1 MSSDCPA
8 IVQQD
13 YEKFN
18 FLIEGDNLHSLKL
31 LEKTHRNKI
40 DVIYIDPP
48 YNTGNKDFI
57 YDDHYIDKNDGYAH
71 SKWLSFM
78 SKRLEI
84 ARNLLSKTGVIFI
97 SIDNNE
103 YANLRLLCDQIWG
116 ESNFVTT
123 IHIELSA
130 TQGMKVKAAKEGN
143 IVKNG
148 EYILVYSTSQNK
160 KIGLI
165 QLKDP
170 VEYDNHYNIFLEK
183 SGKYYLETPLN
194 EVLLKN
200 EEIYNELS
208 ALRILSKKNKLSN
221 NNISKIYMKSELA
234 RNFINQNADKIC
246 RTHDTI
252 DIDKTFMQKKKEN
265 NVYKYET
272 KDII

>member
-1 MSSDCPA
+1 
-8 IVQQD
+8 
-13 YEKFN
+13 
-18 FLIEGDNLHSLKL
+18 
-31 LEKTHRNKI
+31 
-40 DVIYIDPP
+40 
-48 YNTGNKDFI
+48 
-57 YDDHYIDKNDGYAH
+57 
-71 SKWLSFM
+71 M

-200 EEIYNELS
+200 EEIYN
-208 ALRILSKKNKLSN
+208 
-221 NNISKIYMKSELA
+221 
-234 RNFINQNADKIC
+234 
-246 RTHDTI
+246 
-252 DIDKTFMQKKKEN
+252 
-265 NVYKYET
+265 
-272 KDII
+272 

>member
-194 EVLLKN
+194 EVLL
-200 EEIYNELS
+200 
-208 ALRILSKKNKLSN
+208 
-221 NNISKIYMKSELA
+221 
-234 RNFINQNADKIC
+234 
-246 RTHDTI
+246 
-252 DIDKTFMQKKKEN
+252 
-265 NVYKYET
+265 
-272 KDII
+272 